1 MHPPG
6 HDVMALVIGKL
17 FTIDPIN
24 IPHTTQHVMGTIAP
38 NVKSWIAGAL
48 YVSKISVL
56 QLIITNN

>member
-1 MHPPG
+1 
-6 HDVMALVIGKL
+6 MALIIGKL

-48 YVSKISVL
+48 HVSKISVL